1 MSKLLDK
8 IVELQEKTQMTNKKL
23 TENEFEKIDSLFAE
37 IYNLL
42 DKETKELTMYNLIA
56 ECSIFIDS
64 LNAFECPVE
73 LKKKLDNF
81 LKNY

>member
-1 MSKLLDK
+1 MSKLLNK

-23 TENEFEKIDSLFAE
+23 TINEFEKIDKLFAE

-42 DKETKELTMYNLIA
+42 DEETKELTMYNLIA
-56 ECSIFIDS
+56 ECSVFIDS
-64 LNAFECPVE
+64 LNVLEYPTE